1 MYIGDLVGLGQ
12 LIQGEPTTRI
22 DRIVHD
28 SRQAGPGALF
38 VALPGTKFDGH
49 LFVREALARGA
60 SAVCVEQPVQLPPEV
75 PVLLVE
81 STRGALGQIAAH
93 LYGHPSRSIRVIGVT
108 GTNGKTTT
116 THLIRAI
123 LMAAGQKVG
132 LIGTVHNLVGERE
145 LAATLTTPQASD
157 VQALLRAMV
166 DDGCTY
172 AVMEVS
178 SEGLAMGRVAD
189 VEFDVAVFTNLTQD
203 HLNYHKTFEA
213 YRDAKGMLFDQVE
226 RPGAK
231 SRKVIILNQDDPA
244 AAHYAAGRTAPVWTY
259 SVGGSTPVMADGVR
273 LRSNGTQFQLH
284 LPDGIYPIS
293 LLLAGQFNVAN
304 AMAAAAVG
312 LAEGVSP
319 ALIVQALS
327 ETPGVPGRMEAVAAG
342 QPFGLFVD
350 YAHSPDGLENVLKAC
365 QSFTQ
370 GRVLCVF
377 GCGGDRDRTKRA
389 KMGRIAAELADY
401 SILTSD
407 NPRTEDPL
415 AILAEIEAGFRQVE
429 SARPFYEVEPDRARA
444 IARAVEL
451 AGDLDVVLI
460 AGKGHETYQIFPDR
474 TIDFDDRL
482 VARAAIESRL
492 GLERRPR
499 DAG

>member
-1 MYIGDLVGLGQ
+1 MYIGELTSLGQ
-12 LIQGEPTTRI
+12 LVQGEPSTRI
-22 DRIVHD
+22 DRVVYD

-38 VALPGTKFDGH
+38 VALPGMKVDGH
-49 LFVREALARGA
+49 RFVEEALALGA
-60 SAVCVEQPVQLPPEV
+60 SALCVERPVSVDPSV
-75 PVLLVE
+75 PLLRVT
-81 STRGALGQIAAH
+81 STRTALGRIAAQ
-93 LYGHPSRSIRVIGVT
+93 LYGHPSRQIRVIGVT

-123 LMAAGQKVG
+123 LRAAGQKVG

-157 VQALLRAMV
+157 VQELLRAMV

-178 SEGLAMGRVAD
+178 SEGLDMGRVTD

-213 YRDAKGMLFDQVE
+213 YRDAKGLLFDQVE
-226 RPGAK
+226 RPGTK
-231 SRKVIILNQDDPA
+231 GRKAIILNQDDPSA
-244 AAHYAAGRTAPVWTY
+244 TFFATGRRVPIWTY
-259 SVGGSTPVMADGVR
+259 SVGGRTPVMADRVQ
-273 LRSNGTQFQLH
+273 LRSNGTRFDLH
-284 LPDGIYPIS
+284 LPDGTFPLS

-304 AMAAAAVG
+304 AMAAATVG
-312 LAEGVSP
+312 LVEGVP
-319 ALIVQALS
+319 TELILEALS
-327 ETPGVPGRMEAVAAG
+327 ATPGVPGRMEAVAAG

-370 GRVLCVF
+370 GRVICVF
-377 GCGGDRDRTKRA
+377 GCGGDRDRTKRP
-389 KMGRIAAELADY
+389 KMGRIAADLADY

-407 NPRTEDPL
+407 NPRTEEPL
-415 AILAEIEAGFRQVE
+415 EILREIEAGFRQVD
-429 SARPFYEVEPDRARA
+429 SACPFYEVEPDRARA
-444 IARAVEL
+444 IARAIEL
-451 AGDLDVVLI
+451 AGPLDVVLI

-474 TIDFDDRL
+474 RIDFDDRL
-482 VARAAIESRL
+482 VARAAVEARY
-492 GLERRPR
+492 GLAPRPR
-499 DAG
+499 DVG

>member
-1 MYIGDLVGLGQ
+1 MYIGDLTGLGR
-12 LIQGEPTTRI
+12 LVQGEATTRI
-22 DRIVHD
+22 DRIVYD
-28 SRQAGPGALF
+28 SRQVGPGALF
-38 VALPGTKFDGH
+38 VALPGTRVDGH
-49 LFVREALARGA
+49 LFVQEALALGA

-75 PVLLVE
+75 PVLLVD
-81 STRGALGQIAAH
+81 STREALGQIAAR

-123 LMAAGQKVG
+123 LMAAGHKVG

-157 VQALLRAMV
+157 VQALLREMV

-213 YRDAKGMLFDQVE
+213 YRDAKGMLFDQVD
-226 RPGAK
+226 RPGTKPDKA
-231 SRKVIILNQDDPA
+231 IILNQDDPSA
-244 AAHYAAGRTAPVWTY
+244 AYYAAGKRAPVWTY
-259 SVGGSTPVMADGVR
+259 SVGGTTPIMADNVR
-273 LRSNGTQFQLH
+273 LRSNGTQFDLH
-284 LPDGIYPIS
+284 LPDGVYPLS
-293 LLLAGQFNVAN
+293 LLLAGHFNVSN

-312 LAEGVSP
+312 LNEGFP
-319 ALIVQALS
+319 PEAIIEALS
-327 ETPGVPGRMEAVAAG
+327 QTPGVPGRMEAVAAG
-342 QPFGLFVD
+342 QSFGLFVD

-377 GCGGDRDRTKRA
+377 GCGGDRDRTKRP

-415 AILAEIEAGFRQVE
+415 VILSEIEAGFRQVAT
-429 SARPFYEVEPDRARA
+429 ARPFYEVEPDRAKA

-451 AGDLDVVLI
+451 AGEHDVVLI

-474 TIDFDDRL
+474 TVEFDDRL
-482 VARAAIESRL
+482 VARAAIKARL
-492 GLERRPR
+492 GRARQP

>member
-1 MYIGDLVGLGQ
+1 MYIGDLSGLGQ
-12 LIQGEPTTRI
+12 LVQGEPMTRI
-22 DRIVHD
+22 DRIVYD

-38 VALPGTKFDGH
+38 VALHGSRVDGH
-49 LFVREALARGA
+49 RFVREAIALGA
-60 SAVCVEQPVQLPPEV
+60 SAVCVEQPVALPPEV
-75 PVLLVE
+75 PVLLVT
-81 STRGALGQIAAH
+81 STRGALGQIAAR
-93 LYGHPSRSIRVIGVT
+93 LYDHPSRSIRVIGVT

-123 LMAAGQKVG
+123 LMAAGHKVG
-132 LIGTVHNLVGERE
+132 LIGTVHNLVGEQV

-166 DDGCTY
+166 DAGCTY

-189 VEFDVAVFTNLTQD
+189 VEFDMAVFTNLTQD

-213 YRDAKGMLFDQVE
+213 YRTAKGALFDQVE
-226 RPGAK
+226 RPGTK
-231 SRKVIILNQDDPA
+231 GRKLIILNQDDPA
-244 AAHYAAGRTAPVWTY
+244 AAYYAAGRTVPVWHY
-259 SVGGSTPVMADGVR
+259 SIGGRAPVMADGVH

-284 LPDGIYPIS
+284 LPSGVYPLS
-293 LLLAGQFNVAN
+293 LLMAGQFNVSN

-312 LAEGVSP
+312 LAEGVAP
-319 ALIVQALS
+319 GLIIDALS
-327 ETPGVPGRMEAVAAG
+327 RTPGVPGRMEAVAAG
-342 QPFGLFVD
+342 QPFGVFVD
-350 YAHSPDGLENVLKAC
+350 YAHSPDGLQNVLQAC

-377 GCGGDRDRTKRA
+377 GCGGDRDRTKRP

-415 AILAEIEAGFRQVE
+415 TILSEIEAGFRQVVP
-429 SARPFYEVEPDRARA
+429 ARPFYEVEPDRGKA
-444 IARAVEL
+444 IARAIEL
-451 AGDLDVVLI
+451 AGEFDVVLI

-474 TIDFDDRL
+474 TIEFDDRL
-482 VARAAIESRL
+482 VARAAILARL
-492 GLERRPR
+492 GGERQS

>member
-1 MYIGDLVGLGQ
+1 MFIGDLAGLGQ
-12 LIQGEPTTRI
+12 LVQGEATTRI
-22 DRIVHD
+22 DRIVYD

-38 VALPGTKFDGH
+38 VALPGTRVDGH
-49 LFVREALARGA
+49 LFVHEALALGA
-60 SAVCVEQPVQLPPEV
+60 SAVCVERPVPLSPEV
-75 PVLLVE
+75 PLLLVE
-81 STRGALGQIAAH
+81 STRRALGQIAAQF
-93 LYGHPSRSIRVIGVT
+93 YGHPSKSLRVIGVT

-116 THLIRAI
+116 THLIRSI
-123 LMAAGQKVG
+123 LMAAGHKVG
-132 LIGTVHNLVGERE
+132 LIGTVHNVVGERE

-166 DDGCTY
+166 DAGCTY

-178 SEGLAMGRVAD
+178 SEGLDMGRVAD

-213 YRDAKGMLFDQVE
+213 YRDAKGMLFDQVDQ
-226 RPGAK
+226 PGTK
-231 SRKVIILNQDDPA
+231 GHKLIILNQDDPA
-244 AAHYAAGRTAPVWTY
+244 TAYYATGRTVPVWTY
-259 SVGGSTPVMADGVR
+259 SIGGATPVMADLVR

-284 LPDGIYPIS
+284 LPDGAYPLS
-293 LLLAGQFNVAN
+293 LLLAGHFNVSN

-312 LAEGVSP
+312 LAEGVEP
-319 ALIVQALS
+319 AVILQALS

-350 YAHSPDGLENVLKAC
+350 YAHSPDGLQNVLKAC
-365 QSFTQ
+365 HSFTQ
-370 GRVLCVF
+370 GRVICVF
-377 GCGGDRDRTKRA
+377 GCGGDRDRTKRP

-407 NPRTEDPL
+407 NPRTEDPT
-415 AILAEIEAGFRQVE
+415 AILREIEEGFRQVE

-451 AGDLDVVLI
+451 AGEYDVVLI

-474 TIDFDDRL
+474 TIEFDDRL
-482 VARAAIESRL
+482 VARAAIKARL
-492 GLERRPR
+492 ALQRRR
-499 DAG
+499 EAE